1 MAGLSPSPLRE
12 KGELQQIIRY
22 ISPEIVVDS
31 LYQLAKLFSSS
42 DRQVS
47 RESKPERVEDGE

>member
-47 RESKPERVEDGE
+47 RESKP